1 MDSQELKALS
11 LNQIVDYFA
20 EVIQED
26 TLPASKHIDA
36 IKQSFIRKFEY
47 AKKKGSAEEQ
57 EQADLQHG
65 RFHDLLGRYDE
76 LNKKLL
82 EERTKL
88 FTERREKMEGELS
101 KFDFSLSKVDA
112 SFDNLYSSFCE
123 LNSLWQ
129 SIGELD
135 PKDFSALSKYFEG
148 LRTKFY
154 TLEGG
159 DEQKAKDFTA
169 NKAEKDA
176 LLAEIEKLS
185 EHTSPKDAVAEL
197 NVLIK
202 KWHYVGLLA
211 PEVAGEVQTKFKE
224 LCRAINKR
232 HQDFHSERI
241 SNEDVNFNLKIDVCF
256 RLEELLSTEM
266 PKSNKGWNEMHNKVK
281 ALGDEYREI
290 GHSGR
295 GKEKEA
301 YTRFKSAND
310 IFYQRRS
317 DWFAEINAGRDEN
330 LRLKRELVQEAK
342 ELRESEAWDETV
354 EAYKALRERWK
365 KVGAVP
371 RKYSDSIWEEFNG
384 HCNYFFDR
392 LKKEGPRQQERKGR
406 TAERQAKILAT
417 KQAVIDAFEALK
429 TRELSGAEL
438 QAKVKELTEEWRKTE
453 YLRSPEGVA
462 IFERYK
468 ELQDYFFEQQ
478 QEHKL
483 EGRLDKYEAKIK
495 KILDNK
501 AALDKEVKLLR
512 FLSQKMEADLVNMA
526 NNQNFVST
534 NSKAGEKLMAQI
546 HKKEKDLRNELGFV
560 QERLKLIDK
569 LKKGVK

>member
-47 AKKKGSAEEQ
+47 AKKQGSEEEQ

-88 FTERREKMEGELS
+88 FSERREKMEGELS

-112 SFDNLYSSFCE
+112 SFDNLYQAYNE
-123 LNSLWQ
+123 LNALWQ

-135 PKDFSALSKYFEG
+135 PKDFSTLSKYFES
-148 LRTKFY
+148 LRAKFY
-154 TLEGG
+154 SLEGG
-159 DEQKAKDFTA
+159 DEQKAKDFEA
-169 NKAEKDA
+169 NRVEKEV
-176 LLAEIEKLS
+176 LLAEIEKLT
-185 EHTSPKDAVAEL
+185 EHSSPKDAVVEL
-197 NVLIK
+197 NTLIK

-211 PEVAGEVQTKFKE
+211 SDVAGEVQARFKE
-224 LCRAINKR
+224 LCRVINKR
-232 HQDFHSERI
+232 HQDFHTERI
-241 SNEDVNFNLKIDVCF
+241 SNEDVNFNLKMDVCF
-256 RLEELLSTEM
+256 RLEELLSAEM
-266 PKSNKGWNEMHNKVK
+266 PKSNKAWTEMHNKVK
-281 ALGDEYREI
+281 ALGEEYREI

-295 GKEKEA
+295 GKEKDA
-301 YTRFKSAND
+301 YLRFKSAND

-317 DWFAEINAGRDEN
+317 EWFNQANATRDEN
-330 LRLKRELVQEAK
+330 LRLKRELVKEA
-342 ELRESEAWDETV
+342 EGLRESNDWEETV
-354 EAYKALRERWK
+354 EAYKQLRERWK
-365 KVGAVP
+365 KIGAVP

-384 HCNYFFDR
+384 HCNYFFAR

-406 TAERQAKILAT
+406 SAERQAKILAE
-417 KQAVIDAFEALK
+417 KQIVIDAFEALK
-429 TRELSGAEL
+429 SSELSGTEL

-468 ELQDYFFEQQ
+468 ELQDYFFGLQR
-478 QEHKL
+478 EHKL
-483 EGRLDKYEAKIK
+483 EGRLEKYEAKIK

-501 AALDKEVKLLR
+501 EALDKEVKLLR
-512 FLSQKMEADLVNMA
+512 FLNQKMEADLVNMA

-546 HKKEKDLRNELGFV
+546 HKKEKDLRDELGFV

-569 LKKGVK
+569 LRKGVK